1 MAERVVWDDKYL
13 LGIPEI
19 DSQHKKL
26 IEIANELYDIASVS
40 TDKYKQE
47 MGTVL
52 KKIVDYTVYHFS
64 NEEQFMQKYGYAGS
78 AIHKTAHDSF
88 VREVEYQVNKLSTD
102 DVAAGSKFYEFIS
115 NWILTHIAKADKVW
129 AAFVKTKLV

>member
-13 LGIPEI
+13 LDIPEI

-40 TDKYKQE
+40 IDKYKQE

-64 NEEQFMQKYGYAGS
+64 NEEQFMQKFGYIGS
-78 AIHKTAHDSF
+78 AAHKTAHDGF
-88 VREVEYQVNKLSTD
+88 IKEVEYHAGKISIED
-102 DVAAGSKFYEFIS
+102 SSSAAKFYDFIVV
-115 NWILTHIAKADKVW
+115 WILNHIAKADKVW
-129 AAFVKTKLV
+129 AKFVKPQL

>member
-64 NEEQFMQKYGYAGS
+64 NEEQFMQKFGYIGS
-78 AIHKTAHDSF
+78 AAHKTAHDGF
-88 VREVEYQVNKLSTD
+88 IKEVEYHAGKISIED
-102 DVAAGSKFYEFIS
+102 SSSAAKFYDFIVV
-115 NWILTHIAKADKVW
+115 WILNHIAKADKVW
-129 AAFVKTKLV
+129 AKFVKPQL

>member
-52 KKIVDYTVYHFS
+52 KKIVDYTVYHF
-64 NEEQFMQKYGYAGS
+64 
-78 AIHKTAHDSF
+78 
-88 VREVEYQVNKLSTD
+88 
-102 DVAAGSKFYEFIS
+102 
-115 NWILTHIAKADKVW
+115 
-129 AAFVKTKLV
+129 